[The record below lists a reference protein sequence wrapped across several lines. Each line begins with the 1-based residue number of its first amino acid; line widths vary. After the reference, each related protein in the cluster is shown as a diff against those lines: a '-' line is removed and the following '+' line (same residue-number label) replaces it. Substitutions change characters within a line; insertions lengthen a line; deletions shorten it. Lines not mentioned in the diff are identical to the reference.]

1 MMMRKHPQIIP
12 PVIKEE
18 TKRDSRPKDR
28 KEEHVEIK
36 AIGRKRKE
44 GGKKERQKKR

>member
-1 MMMRKHPQIIP
+1 MMMRKLAQIIP

-28 KEEHVEIK
+28 KEEHAEIK
-36 AIGRKRKE
+36 AIGRKRKQR
-44 GGKKERQKKR
+44 GKNERQKER